1 METHSRFEHIQRNPK
16 THAEHRRE
24 VFWQIILPLLI
35 GVLLLLA
42 ALAGIIVSAV
52 QPVSDVRRWA
62 DVSLLWLILPSLF
75 FALLCL
81 VALVGMVFLVSL
93 ILNKLPP
100 LAAMVQLYFE
110 VAREKVG
117 QVSDRLVE
125 PVIKINGFRAALRY
139 IRSLGRRLKIEP

>member
-1 METHSRFEHIQRNPK
+1 MDTHSRFEQLQRNPK
-16 THAEHRRE
+16 TQAEHRRE
-24 VFWQIILPLLI
+24 VFWQISVPLII

-42 ALAGIIVSAV
+42 ALVGIIVSAV

-62 DVSLLWLILPSLF
+62 DVSLVWLILPSLF

-81 VALVGMVFLVSL
+81 VALAGMVVLVSL
-93 ILNKLPP
+93 VLNKLPP

-110 VAREKVG
+110 VAREKVS

-125 PVIKINGFRAALRY
+125 PVIKINGLGAALRY